1 MDASYRTWG
10 ALTRRGVMA
19 SPRLRALRR
28 RARALAVA
36 GRRVG
41 VADPVEASPRRRAAR
56 PCGPTDCPRRSG
68 SGQ

>member
-1 MDASYRTWG
+1 MDASYGTWG

-19 SPRLRALRR
+19 SPWLRAMRR

-41 VADPVEASPRRRAAR
+41 VADPVEAYPRHRGAR
-56 PCGPTDCPRRSG
+56 PCGQADCPRRSG